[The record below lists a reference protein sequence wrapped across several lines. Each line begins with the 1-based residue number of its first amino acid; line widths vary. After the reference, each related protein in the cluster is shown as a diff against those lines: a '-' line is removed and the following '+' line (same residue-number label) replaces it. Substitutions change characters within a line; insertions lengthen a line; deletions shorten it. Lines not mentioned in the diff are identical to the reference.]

1 MATAYSWM
9 GRGNGAVSEEL
20 PVAGQSREFRPAK
33 PRLVT
38 RPARPGPAKY
48 GHGKKPP
55 MVEFCTVKKIDNS
68 RLVRHVEPVRMR
80 NLFKTAALGGFVAL
94 FFMLYI
100 YQHFRCIDLS
110 FQLEDLKAKQEQAQD
125 LNAKSKLEIA
135 TLRDPQRIDLLAR
148 RWLGLTQP
156 TAAQVREY
164 ANLTGAEVAA
174 VQYVRP
180 NRAP

>member
-1 MATAYSWM
+1 MATADSWM
-9 GRGNGAVSEEL
+9 GRAGGAGNEEL
-20 PVAGQSREFRPAK
+20 PIVGHSREFSPAK
-33 PRLVT
+33 PRLVSRVAT
-38 RPARPGPAKY
+38 AAVAKNN
-48 GHGKKPP
+48 HGKKPA
-55 MVEFCTVKKIDNS
+55 MVEFFTVKRIDNS
-68 RLVRHVEPVRMR
+68 RLVRRLEPVKMR
-80 NLFKTAALGGFVAL
+80 KLFKTAALGGIVAL

-110 FQLEDLKAKQEQAQD
+110 FQLEDLKAKQEQAQT

-156 TAAQVREY
+156 SAIQVREY
-164 ANLTGAEVAA
+164 ATVAGAEVAA
-174 VQYVRP
+174 VQDVRP